1 MVLLKLFDIFIP
13 EKIIY
18 PIITIIVSYILILI
32 DKIVINKIIKNNKT
46 KTKHI
51 QRSQNTI
58 LELLKNLIKYIIITV
73 AVLSILKLYGIDTT
87 AIVTSIGALSVVVG
101 LAFQDVL
108 KDYLVGFSIIAE
120 SQFALGEIVKI
131 NDFKGEVIYLGLKT
145 TKIKA
150 PTGEVRIISNRNI
163 SEITNYSL
171 GKTLA
176 TIDISVAYEEDNK
189 KVEKVLSD
197 LALELPN
204 LVPEINDKVSL
215 DGINE
220 LADSSVIYRMS
231 TQVRERDMFLVKRK
245 VNKEIKRVLDENNIK
260 IPYPQIEVHNE

>member
-1 MVLLKLFDIFIP
+1 M
-13 EKIIY
+13 
-18 PIITIIVSYILILI
+18 
-32 DKIVINKIIKNNKT
+32 
-46 KTKHI
+46 
-51 QRSQNTI
+51 
-58 LELLKNLIKYIIITV
+58 
-73 AVLSILKLYGIDTT
+73 
-87 AIVTSIGALSVVVG
+87 
-101 LAFQDVL
+101 
-108 KDYLVGFSIIAE
+108 VGFSIIAE